1 MFIRHL
7 GSLLGAAALGAA
19 LLTGQ
24 DFPEKQLIEMAR
36 TQGDSPAFAGKL
48 RATFSAGELQD
59 GSAVVS
65 YLGDF
70 LWAIESKKEPFLYI
84 DDQPVPKMHRLP
96 GGDLWIH
103 TASLLAGT
111 SHAHYYRIAGK
122 IHGNRIDTPA
132 FTQDSDPQPGVPQG
146 KVSEPFVH
154 QSKIYRGW
162 KVSWWVYASP
172 GVDPQRRSAVM
183 VWQDGHRFAVRGKRA
198 RLFTVTENLVH
209 QGKIPPLVHV
219 LIAPAQIGEMVDSP
233 YVPQGTAGM
242 RSLLYDT
249 FNDDY
254 ARMVVEEIFP
264 KVEKIYALRQDAY
277 SRGLAG
283 QSSGGIC
290 SLNAAW
296 FHPQWF
302 SRVLSRIGSYTSI
315 QWRYG
320 QPNPTGMFG
329 FEDTAGQLDGGN
341 IYPFLVRKRE
351 KRNIRIWLEDGS
363 YDLEN
368 EHGSWT
374 LQNIQLANSLKMKE
388 YDFHFS
394 FGNAQHNTHHGDA
407 ELPRALT
414 WLWRGYDPSRSEQ
427 IYEMDPQE
435 KDKPYF
441 RVKIMNR

>member
-1 MFIRHL
+1 MSIRRL
-7 GSLLGAAALGAA
+7 CCSLAAAALGAA
-19 LLTGQ
+19 LLLAQ

-36 TQGDSPAFAGKL
+36 QQSDSPAFASKL
-48 RATFSAGELQD
+48 REAFGADKLKN

-70 LWAIESKKEPFLYI
+70 LWAIESPKEPFLYI
-84 DDQPVPKMHRLP
+84 DDQPVLNMTKVP

-103 TASLLAGT
+103 TASLLTGT
-111 SHAHYYRIAGK
+111 SHAHYYRIGGK
-122 IHGNRIDTPA
+122 IHGKRIDTAA
-132 FTQDSDPQPGVPQG
+132 FTEDSYPKPGVPQG
-146 KVSEPFVH
+146 KVSEQFVH
-154 QSKIYRGW
+154 ESEIYRGW

-172 GVDPQRRSAVM
+172 GVTPDEPSAVM
-183 VWQDGHRFAVRGKRA
+183 VWQDGHRFAERGKRS
-198 RLFTVTENLVH
+198 RLFTVTENLVQ
-209 QGKIPPLVHV
+209 QGKIPPMVHV
-219 LIAPAQIGEMVDSP
+219 LIAPTHIGEIVQSP
-233 YVPQGTAGM
+233 YVPEGTAGM

-254 ARMVVEEIFP
+254 ARMVAGEIFP
-264 KVEKIYALRQDAY
+264 KVEKMYRLRQDAY

-290 SLNAAW
+290 ALNAAW
-296 FHPQWF
+296 FRPEWF

-320 QPNPTGMFG
+320 QPNPTGKFG
-329 FEDTAGQLDGGN
+329 FEEAAGHLDGGD
-341 IYPFLVRKRE
+341 IYPFLIRKRE
-351 KRNIRIWLEDGS
+351 KKNIRIWLEDGS

-368 EHGSWT
+368 DHGSWT

-388 YDFHFS
+388 YDFRFS
-394 FGNAQHNTHHGDA
+394 FGNAQHNTHHGNA

-414 WLWRGYDPSRSEQ
+414 WLWRDYGRSRTEQ
-427 IYEMDPQE
+427 VYAMDPDE

-441 RVKIMNR
+441 RVAIVNR